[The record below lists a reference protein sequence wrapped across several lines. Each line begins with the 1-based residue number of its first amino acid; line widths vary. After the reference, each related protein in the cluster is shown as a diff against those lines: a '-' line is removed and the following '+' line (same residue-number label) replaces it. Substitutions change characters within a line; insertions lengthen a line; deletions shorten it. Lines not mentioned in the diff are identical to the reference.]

1 MFRHRLFV
9 LVLVL
14 VLAACGGAG
23 SATDAGL
30 PDSGVPDASVLTDGG
45 DPHDAGS
52 DAGADAG
59 DDGGVDAGFD
69 GGTFDGGTGDAGD
82 IDAGTDAGEPDAGA
96 DAGELDAGT
105 DAGTTPFDAGTID
118 VVVTLDVANP
128 GGKVPDDFLGLSV
141 EWSHVNDVLGD
152 TTGHPRASVV
162 QLLKNFASDGHTLV
176 LRIGGNSE
184 DQAYWNPGGGAL
196 PSGATVSLDASQLG
210 VLSELSTATG
220 VHYVLGLNLARNDPA
235 NAAALVTAALSALPA
250 GAIDAFEVG
259 NEPDLYALT
268 GARPFYYSQYLYQPD
283 FDGYFPALSTAASNQ
298 PLFAAPAVYGT
309 TWFSWLPSFL
319 AAESGRLSLLT
330 VHHYPYEVCS
340 GLNTP
345 TIASLFTAQA
355 TTGFATTFAPVVQTA
370 SSAGLGL
377 RVAEM
382 NSISCGGVPGVS
394 DVFAAGLWGT
404 DAMFE
409 LASVGAAGVNVH
421 GPGKY
426 PVFDFDSGG
435 ALDVR
440 GLYYGMLLFS
450 HATAQQG
457 RWLNTT
463 VSSSH
468 QVRAWSTVGNDGVA
482 RVAVINEDLSSA
494 VRVAITVPM
503 HAGAAQGF
511 ALTAP
516 ALDTTTQITFGGQTF
531 DGSTDGLPL
540 GALAP
545 VSPPSNGD
553 TWYLDLPAGSAAL
566 FTSP

>member
-1 MFRHRLFV
+1 M
-9 LVLVL
+9 
-14 VLAACGGAG
+14 GNDAG
-23 SATDAGL
+23 QPDSGVADASVSDAGERTDAGTDAGL
-30 PDSGVPDASVLTDGG
+30 
-45 DPHDAGS
+45 DAGL
-52 DAGADAG
+52 DA
-59 DDGGVDAGFD
+59 GVDAGFD
-69 GGTFDGGTGDAGD
+69 AGFDAGTTDAGGGDAGD
-82 IDAGTDAGEPDAGA
+82 GDGGIDAGFDGGEA
-96 DAGELDAGT
+96 DAGPVDAGFDAGT
-105 DAGTTPFDAGTID
+105 LPFDAGTID
-118 VVVTLDVANP
+118 AVVTIDVANP
-128 GGKVPDDFLGLSV
+128 GAAVPSDFLGLSV

-152 TTGHPRASVV
+152 TTGHPRATVV
-162 QLLKNFASDGHTLV
+162 QLLQNFAADGHTLV

-184 DQAYWNPGGGAL
+184 DQAYWNPSGGAL

-220 VHYVLGLNLARNDPA
+220 AHYVLGLNLARNDSA
-235 NAAALVTAALSALPA
+235 NAAALVTAALAALPA
-250 GAIDAFEVG
+250 GSIDAFEVG

-268 GARPFYYSQYLYQPD
+268 GARPFYYSQYLFQPD

-309 TWFSWLPSFL
+309 TWFSWLSGFL
-319 AAESGRLSLLT
+319 SAESGRLSLVT

-345 TIASLFTAQA
+345 TLASLFTAQA
-355 TTGFATTFAPVVQTA
+355 TTDFATTFAPVVQTCSA
-370 SSAGLGL
+370 AGLKL

-394 DVFAAGLWGT
+394 DVFAAGLWGA

-426 PVFDFDSGG
+426 PVFDFDSTG
-435 ALDVR
+435 ALEVR

-457 RWLNTT
+457 RWLNAT

-468 QVRAWSTVGNDGVA
+468 QVRAWSTIGSDGVTRA
-482 RVAVINEDLSSA
+482 AVINEDLASA

-503 HAGAAQGF
+503 HAGAAQAY
-511 ALTAP
+511 ALTAV
-516 ALDTTTQITFGGQTF
+516 ALDSTTQISFGAQTWS
-531 DGSTDGLPL
+531 GSTDGLPS
-540 GALAP
+540 GALSP

-553 TWYLDLPAGSAAL
+553 TWYVDLPAGSAAF
-566 FTSP
+566 FTAP